1 MPSTLKAC
9 VECTGRFTGS
19 FFTDPSLVCTMCKI
33 RQQLESK
40 IVSLTRR
47 VDALEEFAASNIGH
61 SVEGGDSD
69 RPRADAARGG
79 SVVLPSAVAGVAQT
93 AGSSTTLPPTAT
105 NSSHSDQDDGF
116 QPVRN
121 GARVK
126 SRRILPITVFNH
138 FQAIAEPEE
147 ANEARIVGDSIVQ
160 GQLVEF
166 CGRAPTKRKRFCIPG
181 ASVDDVAEA
190 VDTVVEGAP
199 ANGIVIIHAGTNDI
213 VRTRSEELMEKY
225 RKMIRKYKE
234 KTNNI
239 LISGILPR
247 IDAGNT
253 FYGKAYSTNNR
264 VKNLCSQE
272 GIEFIDTWNDFYGK
286 RELFTSDGLHLNTV
300 GSAPLGRLFD
310 NTVRFFSRRIQQR
323 GPVR

>member
-33 RQQLESK
+33 RRQLESK
-40 IVSLTRR
+40 IVSLNRR
-47 VDALEEFAASNIGH
+47 VDALEKSAGNISH
-61 SVEGGDSD
+61 SVGGGDTD
-69 RPRADAARGG
+69 QPRANAARGG
-79 SVVLPSAVAGVAQT
+79 SVGPPSAVAGVAQA
-93 AGSSTTLPPTAT
+93 AGSSTPLPNAT
-105 NSSHSDQDDGF
+105 IASLSDQDDGF

-121 GARVK
+121 GARVR
-126 SRRILPITVFNH
+126 SRRILPITVYNK

-147 ANEARIVGDSIVQ
+147 ANEACIVGDSIVQ

-190 VDTVVEGAP
+190 VDTVVEGVP
-199 ANGIVIIHAGTNDI
+199 ANGIVIIHAGTNDL

-225 RKMIRKYKE
+225 RRMIRKYKE

-247 IDAGNT
+247 IDAVNT
-253 FYGKAYSTNNR
+253 FYGKAFSINNR

-300 GSAPLGRLFD
+300 GSARLGRLI
-310 NTVRFFSRRIQQR
+310 NNSVRFFSRRIQQR